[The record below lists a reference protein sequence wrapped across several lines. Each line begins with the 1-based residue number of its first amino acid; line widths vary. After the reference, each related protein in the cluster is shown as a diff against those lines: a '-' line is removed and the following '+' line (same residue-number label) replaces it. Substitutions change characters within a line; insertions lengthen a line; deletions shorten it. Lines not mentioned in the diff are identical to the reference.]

1 MAYNVLKGKVEGSVD
16 QHGDQEIGGVK
27 VFKNTVS
34 ASVFW
39 DTDAQSPCAT
49 IKDVAVTEIKG
60 QSKGGVLTYDSE
72 GVLKTDY
79 RFTFIDDTVKV
90 KHVKANT
97 IAASAEKL
105 INLPTDKFDGEI
117 DATFI
122 NYSEGLQ
129 NVRGALRVKTTDCL
143 SVDDEGIGIKL
154 EPESGLWLKGNK
166 LTVDLRKTER
176 INSGGQNL
184 SDDDLLLVSDVST
197 NRTNNTSL
205 KNLYDNYISLKV
217 PHASGPVG
225 SLQIKGK
232 SEFESCPKL
241 NYDVAESALKV
252 EGKIKSRAVHV
263 DKKLV
268 CDGAVY
274 HSITKTSDAVYQ
286 VVDSD
291 YTILCDSSANKITV
305 ELPAPCNSAGRILVI
320 KKANSDRYK
329 INSNVV
335 EIRCEESKI
344 DISDSVILKS
354 NYSARTLQ
362 SDGET
367 WLVINKI
374 G

>member
-90 KHVKANT
+90 KHVETDT
-97 IAASAEKL
+97 IAGSAEKL
-105 INLPTDKFDGEI
+105 INLPTNKFDGEI

-197 NRTNNTSL
+197 NRTNNTTL
-205 KNLYDNYISLKV
+205 KNLYDSYISLKV

-329 INSNVV
+329 LNSSVV